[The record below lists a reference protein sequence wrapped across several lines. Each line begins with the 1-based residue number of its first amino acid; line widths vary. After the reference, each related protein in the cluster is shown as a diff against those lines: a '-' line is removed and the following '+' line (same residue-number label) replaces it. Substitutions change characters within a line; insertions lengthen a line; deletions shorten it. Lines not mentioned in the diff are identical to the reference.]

1 MDFCDFSEL
10 CASAPYVMPDDLD
23 VAAFL
28 DDRLWAPLS
37 PLPAFAA
44 LATTQVVYTT
54 TATTSNN
61 NSHDQEPHVPP
72 QAEPVHEPRFSPYGP
87 DIYNVEC
94 IVKHKNRPSG
104 RTYLVKWEGWP
115 SNYNSWV
122 KREDFCTD
130 DLPAAYEQALR
141 EQREEARRY
150 QQQQQRRKRTFDAAA
165 TTTLNR
171 PERACKRRR
180 TTTAPATAA

>member
-23 VAAFL
+23 VAALFG
-28 DDRLWAPLS
+28 DPIESLWTPLS

-44 LATTQVVYTT
+44 LSTTLF
-54 TATTSNN
+54 
-61 NSHDQEPHVPP
+61 
-72 QAEPVHEPRFSPYGP
+72 HEPAQPFAVDSANVPRPEQEQPQPQQRVQSEARFSPYAP
-87 DIYNVEC
+87 DVYNVEY
-94 IVKHKNRPSG
+94 IVKHKNRPAG

-130 DLPAAYEQALR
+130 DMPAAYEQALQD
-141 EQREEARRY
+141 QREEARR
-150 QQQQQRRKRTFDAAA
+150 QRRQDRLRRKRTFDAATSA
-165 TTTLNR
+165 PR
-171 PERACKRRR
+171 FERACKRQR
-180 TTTAPATAA
+180 T